1 MFDFFKSKKTQEA
14 TKLESPGVK
23 EQAWRS
29 QKLKTSLKENLTT
42 LHFILADCS
51 DVVFREFNF
60 AQLPDIRLALI
71 YVDGLADKIQVS
83 NFVMRTLS
91 LEVPPALP
99 KEYKISKA
107 QAFDFIRDRGLCIH
121 QIDETDSLA
130 RLIDAIMSGDTVLL
144 VDGHARAI
152 INSARG
158 WEARSIQDSK
168 TDVVVR
174 GPRESFVE
182 TLRTNTSL
190 LRRRIKNPALK
201 IEVRPIGQIT
211 RTDVAVIYIKGV
223 VYPGLVTEVKERLSR
238 LEIDAVLES
247 GYLEELIDDNP
258 LSPFCTINHTDRVD
272 KVAAML
278 LEGRAAILT
287 DGSPYVLTVP
297 TLFNEIIQSPEDYYQ
312 RYFFY
317 SLIRLI
323 RLIAL
328 IFFVTAPAIYVA
340 LLTFHQ
346 EMLPTALLLSI
357 AGQREA
363 VPFPTI
369 VEVLL
374 MDLTFETLREA
385 GIRMPQPV
393 GQAVSIVGAIVIGDA
408 SVRAGLVS
416 PATVIAVALTGIAS
430 FTLCYA
436 GTLSLRLIRFPLT
449 MIAAFTGLFGL
460 ITSLIILITHLAS
473 LRSFG
478 IPFLYPV
485 MPLSPAE
492 LKDVVVRAPWW
503 AMLTRPHLLG
513 KENLHRMKAGL
524 KPKPPEKRK

>member
-1 MFDFFKSKKTQEA
+1 MFDFLKSKKALEA
-14 TKLESPGVK
+14 ARLESPGVK
-23 EQAWRS
+23 EQAWRRE
-29 QKLKTSLKENLTT
+29 KLSNSLPENLAK
-42 LHFILADCS
+42 LRLLMADCS
-51 DVVFREFNF
+51 DVIFREFIF
-60 AQLPDIRLALI
+60 AQQNDVRLTLI

-83 NFVMRTLS
+83 NFIMRALS
-91 LEVPPALP
+91 LETRMALP
-99 KEYKISKA
+99 EDYKVTRA
-107 QAFDFIRDRGLCIH
+107 QAFDFIRERGLCIH
-121 QIDETDSLA
+121 QIEETDSLGS
-130 RLIDAIMSGDTVLL
+130 LVDAIMSGDTVLL

-152 INSARG
+152 INGARG
-158 WEARSIQDSK
+158 WETRGIEDSK
-168 TDVVVR
+168 TEAVVR

-182 TLRTNTSL
+182 TLRTNTAL

-201 IEVRPIGQIT
+201 IEVLTIGRIT
-211 RTDVAVIYIKGV
+211 RTEVAVVYIKGV

-238 LEIDAVLES
+238 IEIDAVLES

-278 LEGRAAILT
+278 LEGRVAIIT
-287 DGSPYVLTVP
+287 DGTPYVLTVP

-323 RLIAL
+323 RVAALIIFLIA
-328 IFFVTAPAIYVA
+328 PAVYVA

-346 EMLPTALLLSI
+346 EMLPTSLLLSI
-357 AGQREA
+357 AGQRDA
-363 VPFPTI
+363 VPFPTL
-369 VEVLL
+369 VEVII
-374 MDLTFETLREA
+374 MDLTFEVLREA

-393 GQAVSIVGAIVIGDA
+393 GQVVSIVGAIVIGDA
-408 SVRAGLVS
+408 SVRAGLVA
-416 PATVIAVALTGIAS
+416 PATVIVVALTGIAS
-430 FTLCYA
+430 FTLCYS
-436 GTLSLRLIRFPLT
+436 GTLPLRLMRFPLT

-460 ITSLIILITHLAS
+460 ICSLIILITHLTS

-485 MPLSPAE
+485 MPLSPAQ

-503 AMLTRPHLLG
+503 ALLTRPHLLG

-524 KPKPPEKRK
+524 KPKPPGKRR